1 MIARSSRA
9 NTPLPVKY
17 ITIFHANL
25 NYAYLP
31 ERRYEFVIRNSYELI
46 FDTYRERLPFD
57 KYVFEASGYTIEQMA
72 IKTPDVLAKLKSA
85 MARGQCEFM
94 GSPYAHPMLPN
105 FPEEDGNWSIRFANE
120 AYKKHLGIGP
130 KSFWNPECGWR
141 SYVKDQVLANGYKN
155 LLQEFEQYSR
165 AVDAAGV
172 PLRPEIHAVE
182 KIDNSRFY
190 NFEFKYDLPGDER
203 AIHFP
208 FKNVEGLTGNPLRI
222 YLRTDRIAVFGV
234 RYFMSHPGH
243 SLENYLRLVKKYSA
257 QKPSEPEGAMLIYAD
272 DAEYVGTNAWY
283 KLKYCNDP
291 DQIFEKMP
299 DAQEK
304 LVALIEG
311 VRQLGELT
319 TIGEACA
326 DVPPLEDKITFVDNT
341 AWHGGQAS
349 NWSDTPMARLLRP
362 WQDLVRRKLKS
373 AESELDPEIARKIW
387 FHLTN
392 SYNSDG
398 QWPPTTK
405 ASPHIVHPFNYRYNF
420 ENLLAA
426 DNLLGGV
433 DRSKIDA
440 DPRRTMEEIFTMQQ
454 DLVLQKADRL
464 LQGRS
469 RKRKKAAAF
478 AKELIRRSRDMSSL
492 PRGTKVL
499 YPSEYEVRANAL
511 IQARQLV
518 GGIVVAGDK

>member
-1 MIARSSRA
+1 M
-9 NTPLPVKY
+9 KY
-17 ITIFHANL
+17 ITILHANL

-46 FDTYRERLPFD
+46 FDTFREKLPQD
-57 KYVFEASGYTIEQMA
+57 QYVFEASGFTIEQIA
-72 IKTPDVLAKLKSA
+72 IKAPDVLEKLKAAIAS
-85 MARGQCEFM
+85 GQCEFM

-105 FPEEDGNWSIRFANE
+105 YPEEDGNWCIRFSNE
-120 AYKKHLGIGP
+120 VYRKYLGIQP

-141 SYVKDQVLANGYKN
+141 GYVKNQVVKNGYKN

-165 AVDAAGV
+165 SVDSSGR
-172 PLRPEIHAVE
+172 PLRPEIYDVE

-203 AIHFP
+203 GIHFP
-208 FKNVEGLTGNPLRI
+208 FKNVEGLKGNPLRV

-243 SLENYLRLVKKYSA
+243 SLGNYIKLIRKFSA
-257 QKPSEPEGAMLIYAD
+257 QKPGEPEGAMLIYAD

-291 DQIFEKMP
+291 DQIFQKKP

-304 LVALIEG
+304 LVALVKA
-311 VRQLGELT
+311 VRKLGKLVT
-319 TIGEACA
+319 FDHACNR
-326 DVPPLEDKITFVDNT
+326 VPALEDEITFNDNM

-349 NWSDTPMARLLRP
+349 NWSGTPMAKLLRP
-362 WQDLVRRKLKS
+362 WQDLVRAKLKRL
-373 AESELDPEIARKIW
+373 EPKMDGEIVKRVW

-405 ASPHIVHPFNYRYNF
+405 ASPHFIYPYNYKYNF
-420 ENLLAA
+420 ENLLMAET
-426 DNLLGGV
+426 LLGGV
-433 DRSKIDA
+433 DRSRIKA
-440 DPRRTMEEIFTMQQ
+440 DPRQAVREIFTMQQ
-454 DLVLQKADRL
+454 DLVLE
-464 LQGRS
+464 
-469 RKRKKAAAF
+469 KAAKVVKHGT
-478 AKELIRRSRDMSSL
+478 AKQRKDAVLARELIHRSRDLSRL
-492 PRGTKVL
+492 PPGTKVL
-499 YPSEYEVRANAL
+499 YPSEYEVRADAL

-518 GGIVVAGDK
+518 RGVIVAGDK

>member
-1 MIARSSRA
+1 M
-9 NTPLPVKY
+9 KY
-17 ITIFHANL
+17 ITILHANL

-46 FDTYRERLPFD
+46 FDTFREKLPND
-57 KYVFEASGYTIEQMA
+57 KYVFEASGYTVEQMA
-72 IKTPDVLAKLKSA
+72 IKTPDVLEKLKAAIRS
-85 MARGQCEFM
+85 GQCEFM

-105 FPEEDGNWSIRFANE
+105 FPEEDGNWSIRFSNE
-120 AYKKHLGIGP
+120 AYKKYLGIQP

-141 SYVKDQVLANGYKN
+141 SYVKNQVLNNGYKN

-165 AVDAAGV
+165 SVNAAGQ

-182 KIDNSRFY
+182 KIDNSKFY

-203 AIHFP
+203 GIHFP
-208 FKNVEGLTGNPLRI
+208 FKNVEGLKGKPLRI
-222 YLRTDRIAVFGV
+222 YLRTDRIAVFGL

-243 SLENYLRLVKKYSA
+243 SLENYLKLIKKFSA
-257 QKPSEPEGAMLIYAD
+257 QKPGEPEGAMLIYAD
-272 DAEYVGTNAWY
+272 DAEYVGTNGWY

-291 DQIFEKMP
+291 DKIFEKMP

-304 LVALIEG
+304 LVTLVNG
-311 VRQLGELT
+311 VHKLGGFT
-319 TIGEACA
+319 TFEDACKN
-326 DVPPLEDKITFVDNT
+326 VPALEDKITFVDNM

-349 NWSDTPMARLLRP
+349 NWSGTPMVKLLRP
-362 WQDLVRRKLKS
+362 WQDLVRAKLKKV
-373 AESELDPEIARKIW
+373 ESQLEPEIARKVW

-405 ASPHIVHPFNYRYNF
+405 ASPHIIYPFNYKYNF
-420 ENLLAA
+420 ENLLMAET
-426 DNLLGGV
+426 LLGGV

-440 DPRRTMEEIFTMQQ
+440 NPRQTMQEIFTMQQ
-454 DLVLQKADRL
+454 DLVLEKADKL
-464 LQGRS
+464 LQAGS
-469 RKRKKAAAF
+469 PKKRKDAAF
-478 AKELIRRSRDMSSL
+478 AKELIRCSRDVSSV
-492 PRGTKVL
+492 PPGTKVL
-499 YPSEYEVRANAL
+499 YPSEYEVRADAL
-511 IQARQLV
+511 ILARQLV

>member
-1 MIARSSRA
+1 M
-9 NTPLPVKY
+9 KY

-46 FDTYRERLPFD
+46 FDTFRQKLPGD

-72 IKTPDVLAKLKSA
+72 IKTPDVLEKLRTAVKS
-85 MARGQCEFM
+85 GQCEFM

-105 FPEEDGNWSIRFANE
+105 FPEEDGNWSIRFSNE
-120 AYKKHLGIGP
+120 AYRKYLGLQP
-130 KSFWNPECGWR
+130 RSFWNPECGWR
-141 SYVKDQVLANGYKN
+141 SYVKNQVLNNGYKN
-155 LLQEFEQYSR
+155 LLMEFEQYSR
-165 AVDAAGV
+165 SVDAGGK
-172 PLRPEIHAVE
+172 PLRPEIHSVE
-182 KIDNSRFY
+182 KIDNSKFY
-190 NFEFKYDLPGDER
+190 NFEFKYNLAGDER
-203 AIHFP
+203 GIHFP
-208 FKNVEGLTGNPLRI
+208 FKNLEGLKSNPLRI

-243 SLENYLRLVKKYSA
+243 SLENYIRLIKKFSA
-257 QKPSEPEGAMLIYAD
+257 QKPDEPEGAMLIYAD
-272 DAEYVGTNAWY
+272 DAEYVGTNGWY

-304 LVALIEG
+304 LVALVNA
-311 VRQLGELT
+311 VRKLGELT
-319 TIGEACA
+319 TFDHACSCI
-326 DVPPLEDKITFVDNT
+326 PPLEDKITFVDNM

-349 NWSDTPMARLLRP
+349 NWSGTPMAKLLRP
-362 WQDLVRRKLKS
+362 WQDLVRKKLKDVEKKL
-373 AESELDPEIARKIW
+373 APEIAKKIW

-405 ASPHIVHPFNYRYNF
+405 ASPHIIHPFNYKYNF
-420 ENLLAA
+420 ENLLMAET
-426 DNLLGGV
+426 LLGGV

-440 DPRRTMEEIFTMQQ
+440 DPRQTMKEIFTLQQ
-454 DLVLQKADRL
+454 DLVL
-464 LQGRS
+464 
-469 RKRKKAAAF
+469 KKAKKRLKSGT
-478 AKELIRRSRDMSSL
+478 AKQKQEATFSIELIRRSRDLSSV
-492 PRGTKVL
+492 PPEIRVL
-499 YPSEYEVRANAL
+499 YPSEYEVRADAL

-518 GGIVVAGDK
+518 GGVVVAGDK